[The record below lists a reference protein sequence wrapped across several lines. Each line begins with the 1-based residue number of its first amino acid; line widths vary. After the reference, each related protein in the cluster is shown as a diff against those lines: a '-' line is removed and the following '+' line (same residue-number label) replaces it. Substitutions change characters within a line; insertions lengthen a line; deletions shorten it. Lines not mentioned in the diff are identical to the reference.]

1 MRSFSSDSR
10 YWLIGQP
17 NIRIVFTVIFTH
29 IIQCLEDFLQLIKK
43 KYSNWGPLYMASVR
57 NLFKGIVSRNLFKK
71 KSISYFNLPKFTS
84 RNQCALLNV
93 IVIILKRVVVCFF
106 WDIEA
111 EIRGK
116 RFRISK

>member
-71 KSISYFNLPKFTS
+71 SLFHILTYLNLQAGISVHF
-84 RNQCALLNV
+84 
-93 IVIILKRVVVCFF
+93 
-106 WDIEA
+106 
-111 EIRGK
+111 
-116 RFRISK
+116 